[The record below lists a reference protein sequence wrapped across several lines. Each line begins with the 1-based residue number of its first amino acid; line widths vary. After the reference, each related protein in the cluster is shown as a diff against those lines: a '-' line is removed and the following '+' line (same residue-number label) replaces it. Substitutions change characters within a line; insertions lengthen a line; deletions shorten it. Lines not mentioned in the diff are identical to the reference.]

1 MITQLVN
8 SDPAEYGDDV
18 LTTQEYE
25 EADWKVLKRMAAESD
40 CEEIDYMSTRLEV
53 RAYYARQRTLEDY
66 E

>member
-25 EADWKVLKRMAAESD
+25 NADWKVLKRMAAESECD
-40 CEEIDYMSTRLEV
+40 EIDYMSTRLEV
-53 RAYYARQRTLEDY
+53 RAYYARQMTLVDY